1 MSVSRN
7 IKFASSIAII
17 TLSMPQSTL
26 AQTQQGK
33 DNLQAESLDDI
44 PEANYPPLTESEAKR
59 YTKIASNLVKYIL
72 ENNKDEYRKLFTDE
86 GWDASIPWW
95 HEMFATQRK
104 IFGPIAK
111 AYAPTRELVMASGL
125 GVQGPFADGAA
136 FIIQFEDSAGGLLS
150 IKLDEND
157 KITATDVFVT
167 DALGSFKG
175 EPETVIFDAYAPP
188 ETMHDNPEQDKP
200 EK

>member
-1 MSVSRN
+1 MSFYRN
-7 IKFASSIAII
+7 IHLATSIAIFA
-17 TLSMPQSTL
+17 LSVPQSTF
-26 AQTQQGK
+26 AQSQPDK
-33 DNLQAESLDDI
+33 DNQQAESLDDI
-44 PEANYPPLTESEAKR
+44 PEANYPPLTESETKR
-59 YTKIASNLVKYIL
+59 YTKIAKKLVKYIL

-86 GWDASIPWW
+86 GWEASIPWW
-95 HEMFATQRK
+95 HEMFAIQRT

-111 AYAPTRELVMASGL
+111 AYAPTRELVMTSGL

-150 IKLDEND
+150 IKLDEHG

-167 DALGSFKG
+167 DALGAFKG
-175 EPETVIFDAYAPP
+175 EPETVIFDAYAA
-188 ETMHDNPEQDKP
+188 PEQKNDNAEKDKP